1 MYAISNKRMILLHLR
16 EVNDYDEEL
25 ISPLTAEWALRPDNF
40 TRQSGTPW
48 RGKGWEKERMV

>member
-25 ISPLTAEWALRPDNF
+25 ISPLTAEWVLRPDDF
-40 TRQSGTPW
+40 TRQ
-48 RGKGWEKERMV
+48 